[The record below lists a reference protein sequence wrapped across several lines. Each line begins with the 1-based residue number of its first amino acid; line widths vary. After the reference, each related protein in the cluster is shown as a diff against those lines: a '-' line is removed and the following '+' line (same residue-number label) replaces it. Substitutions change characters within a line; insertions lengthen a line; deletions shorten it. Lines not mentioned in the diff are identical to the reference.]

1 MSPGSV
7 VDNRE
12 MPDVCIQHMIAIM
25 LIDKTATFRSAH
37 DKLRMQEPAVLRQR
51 AKVRL
56 DPGSR
61 PLVVVTLT
69 DGTRLAEDV
78 TAVLGTVNNPMTR
91 EQVVAKSRD
100 LMTPV
105 VGAGAAGK
113 VIEKALDLDNVRSI
127 RELRRVLQPTS

>member
-12 MPDVCIQHMIAIM
+12 MPDVCIQHMMAVM
-25 LIDKTATFRSAH
+25 LIDKNVTFRSAH
-37 DKLRMQEPAVLRQR
+37 DKPRMQDPAILRQR

-56 DPGSR
+56 DPAGG
-61 PLVVVTLT
+61 PLVVVTLA
-69 DGTRLAEDV
+69 DETRLSEDV

-91 EQVVAKSRD
+91 EQVIAKCRD

-105 VGAGAAGK
+105 LGASASAK
-113 VIEKALDLDNVRSI
+113 LIERALTLQNMKTV
-127 RELRRVLQPTS
+127 RELRTMLQRT